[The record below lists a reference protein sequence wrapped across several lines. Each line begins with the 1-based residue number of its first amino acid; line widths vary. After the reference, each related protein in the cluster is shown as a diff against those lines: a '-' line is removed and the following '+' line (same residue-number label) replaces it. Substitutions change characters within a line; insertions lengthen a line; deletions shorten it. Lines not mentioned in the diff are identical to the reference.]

1 MTVPPKFTLEY
12 HEPGRNDPCVCG
24 SGIKFK
30 KCCARTYS
38 AKASGHFK
46 DAYNSGDFASALLSV
61 RSHFTWYVLCHKAHT
76 VPFLES
82 KTEAAKDLLRVDIE
96 ALAALLHYL
105 HQCYFRTGRSNEFPN
120 VIDHVSGVIQDERW
134 SDKIAYTRAL
144 WNLVDRNDE
153 EAASAA
159 LQPIDIKSCEDPEI
173 LAIFLQVNARKLTLS
188 TSISMA
194 DRIIKHSPSQSYRFQ
209 YSIVKGL
216 RYYLVCQPGDG
227 SKIIEDAIDKYKQLA
242 DDEKSAYGDRLL
254 ANALEMY
261 GKFTGR
267 MELVEEAEKHVR
279 KLLKVA
285 EEEKYPNSYRAEL
298 LKLLGD
304 CLEWQGKHVE
314 ASAAYTSSIETEPSE
329 LSKVFLARSICN
341 SGDHSEARRVLE
353 AISQIQLDEAGKF
366 DLAISW
372 ALVAVNSL
380 SLEDL
385 EEAKRLMKAAES
397 QYPMFIQ
404 QRDRWIIELLET
416 KPKAEPGNLRK
427 LIQSL
432 NRYVTLNPNFFG
444 IGINFNRIIEDA
456 ESPPEQ
462 KKV

>member
-1 MTVPPKFTLEY
+1 VTVPAKFTLEY

-46 DAYNSGDFASALLSV
+46 DAYNSGEFASALTSV
-61 RSHFTWYVLCHKAHT
+61 RNHFTWYVLCHKAHT

-82 KTEAAKDLLRVDIE
+82 KTKEALDLLSLDIE
-96 ALAALLHYL
+96 ALAELLDNL
-105 HQCYFRTGRSNEFPN
+105 HLCYFRTGRSNEFPD
-120 VIDHVSGVIQDERW
+120 VINRVSEVIQDKRW

-159 LQPIDIKSCEDPEI
+159 LQPIDIKSCEDPDV
-173 LAIFLQVNARKLTLS
+173 LAIFLQVNAKKLTLAA
-188 TSISMA
+188 SINMA
-194 DRIIKHSPSQSYRFQ
+194 DRIIKHSPSPSYRFQ

-267 MELVEEAEKHVR
+267 MELVEEAEKHAR
-279 KLLKVA
+279 KLLRVA
-285 EEEKYPNSYRAEL
+285 EEENYPNSYRAGL

-304 CLEWQGKHVE
+304 CLEGQEKHVE
-314 ASAAYTSSIETEPSE
+314 ASAAYTSSIEAEPSE
-329 LSKVFLARSICN
+329 LCKVFLARSICN
-341 SGDHSEARRVLE
+341 SGDHSGARRILG
-353 AISQIQLDEAGKF
+353 AISPIQLDEAGKF

-404 QRDRWIIELLET
+404 QRDCWIIELLET
-416 KPKAEPGNLRK
+416 KPKIEPGQLRK

-444 IGINFNRIIEDA
+444 IGINLNRIIEDT
-456 ESPPEQ
+456 ESSTDQ